1 MRYTEKQR
9 EALEFLFDKRDEAYG
24 LMQFEDGE
32 IYQLAENEFDNY
44 CAIEEIIDTQQK
56 EIEEKDKKINALQKI
71 IIKDLSTNQECISTF
86 CDIPIEEAMDM
97 IEICKTKTIHLDD
110 QEYKKVVELAK
121 RDCIPKEAIREKI
134 EELIK
139 ELPLIGDCKKDC
151 EKCFKQYRGSNF
163 VYCYAFHQIKILKEL
178 LGE

>member
-134 EELIK
+134 EYYKNQNNDLDDYTNEIEAL
-139 ELPLIGDCKKDC
+139 E
-151 EKCFKQYRGSNF
+151 
-163 VYCYAFHQIKILKEL
+163 EL

>member
-1 MRYTEKQR
+1 MKYTEENKAI
-9 EALEFLFDKRDEAYG
+9 EDLKKLKIGIEFLNNFLKSNGKY
-24 LMQFEDGE
+24 ED
-32 IYQLAENEFDNY
+32 IDSTDIIA
-44 CAIEEIIDTQQK
+44 IDTALNLLEKQQK
-56 EIEEKDKKINALQKI
+56 EIERRYEQIDKL
-71 IIKDLSTNQECISTF
+71 L
-86 CDIPIEEAMDM
+86 
-97 IEICKTKTIHLDD
+97 EIRKNS
-110 QEYKKVVELAK
+110 V
-121 RDCIPKEAIREKI
+121 PKEAIREKI